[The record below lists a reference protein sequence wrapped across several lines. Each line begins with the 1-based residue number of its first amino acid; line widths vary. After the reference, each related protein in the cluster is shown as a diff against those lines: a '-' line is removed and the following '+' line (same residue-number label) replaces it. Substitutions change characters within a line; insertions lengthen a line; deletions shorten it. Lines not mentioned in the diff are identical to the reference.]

1 MNKATDALGKL
12 MGGKTSANPAD
23 STKTQQQTP
32 KDQAKK
38 AVNGLLDGLF
48 KKKDNNQEQK

>member
-1 MNKATDALGKL
+1 
-12 MGGKTSANPAD
+12 MGGKTSTNPAD

-48 KKKDNNQEQK
+48 KKKDNHQEQK